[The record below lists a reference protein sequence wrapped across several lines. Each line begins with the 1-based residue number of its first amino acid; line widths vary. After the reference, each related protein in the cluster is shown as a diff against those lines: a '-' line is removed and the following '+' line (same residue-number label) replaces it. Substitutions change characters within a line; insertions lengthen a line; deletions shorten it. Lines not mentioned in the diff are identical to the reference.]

1 MTIFSI
7 RNILKPFFPLF
18 FPFYLCVISLP
29 LFSPLV
35 LATATLPEEP
45 KKPSMDSKD
54 APLEVSGKIDVKPT
68 TRDDEIRDRLQK
80 ILKATGWFT
89 DTSVDV
95 VDGVVFL
102 NGSTKMQDYKTW
114 AGNLARNTQGT
125 TAVVNKLVI
134 SKPPIWNFGLILG
147 KLREEFR
154 RMIWALPS
162 IIAGMI
168 ILFIAY
174 VIARLITPPIRR
186 MLHKKF
192 THLILADVIAKSIG
206 FVVFL
211 IGIYIVFELANLTNV
226 AMTVVGGTGL
236 IGIVLGIA
244 FRDITENFLASIF
257 LSIQNPFQNG
267 DLIEINQNLG
277 YVQRLTMRV
286 TVLMD
291 MNGSHIQIPN
301 ATVYKS
307 EIKNFTSNPNR
318 RDSFIVGISYDTSIS
333 TAQEAALKV
342 LNNHEAV
349 LKDPEPLVLVSS
361 MDSSSINLQIY
372 FWIDGTKYS
381 ILKVR
386 SSLIRL
392 VKGAFY
398 EKHITIPDSSRERLF
413 PKGISVELIK
423 KERKTSKS
431 TKSQSVSS
439 TIPAHKELKTVAT
452 KAESGLASEAKE
464 IKELASQAKM
474 PEKGKDLLT
483 NSKQEGNQD
492 NYREPS
498 KDTSQVP
505 KDEKK

>member
-1 MTIFSI
+1 MAIFSI
-7 RNILKPFFPLF
+7 SRVFRQLF
-18 FPFYLCVISLP
+18 RMILP
-29 LFSPLV
+29 LYCLFLPIQLFSHSLSKI
-35 LATATLPEEP
+35 TFPEEP
-45 KKPSMDSKD
+45 VKASDSKE

-68 TRDDEIRDRLQK
+68 TRDDEIRDRLEK

-89 DTSVDV
+89 NSSVHV

-125 TAVVNKLVI
+125 AAVVNKIVI
-134 SKPPIWNFGLILG
+134 SKPPIWNFGLIFG
-147 KLREEFR
+147 KLQEEFR

-168 ILFIAY
+168 ILFVAF

-206 FVVFL
+206 VLIFL

-226 AMTVVGGTGL
+226 AMTIVGGTGL

-257 LSIQNPFQNG
+257 LSIQNPFRNG

-301 ATVYKS
+301 STVYKS
-307 EIKNFTSNPNR
+307 EIKNYTSNPNR

-342 LNNHEAV
+342 LNTHEAV

-361 MDSSSINLQIY
+361 MDSSSISLQVY
-372 FWIDGTKYS
+372 FWIDSTKYS

-398 EKHITIPDSSRERLF
+398 ERHITIPDSSRERLF
-413 PKGISVELIK
+413 PKGISVELVK
-423 KERKTSKS
+423 KERKTSKAV
-431 TKSQSVSS
+431 VSRTS
-439 TIPAHKELKTVAT
+439 PSPPIHKELKTVAT
-452 KAESGLASEAKE
+452 KAESGLASEAKD

-474 PEKGKDLLT
+474 PEKGKDLLS
-483 NSKQEGNQD
+483 NSKHEDTKD
-492 NYREPS
+492 NNEDRPDENMPN
-498 KDTSQVP
+498 
-505 KDEKK
+505 DEK

>member
-1 MTIFSI
+1 MTIFSS
-7 RNILKPFFPLF
+7 RNILKSFFRSVFSLYF
-18 FPFYLCVISLP
+18 FFIPVQSFLPISL
-29 LFSPLV
+29 
-35 LATATLPEEP
+35 AIITLPEEP
-45 KKPSMDSKD
+45 KKTPTDSKE

-89 DTSVDV
+89 NASVDV

-102 NGSTKMQDYKTW
+102 NGFTKMQDYKTW

-168 ILFIAY
+168 ILFIAF

-186 MLHKKF
+186 VLHKKF
-192 THLILADVIAKSIG
+192 THLILADIIAKSIG
-206 FVVFL
+206 FLVFL
-211 IGIYIVFELANLTNV
+211 IGIYIVFELANLTNI

-236 IGIVLGIA
+236 LGIVLGIA

-307 EIKNFTSNPNR
+307 EIKNYTSNPNR

-398 EKHITIPDSSRERLF
+398 EKQITIPDSSRERLF
-413 PKGISVELIK
+413 PKGISVELVK
-423 KERKTSKS
+423 KERKI
-431 TKSQSVSS
+431 TKSSPVSQAS
-439 TIPAHKELKTVAT
+439 LSPPIHKELKTVAT

-474 PEKGKDLLT
+474 PEKGKNLLS
-483 NSKQEGNQD
+483 NSKEESVDNNHNSQESG
-492 NYREPS
+492 
-498 KDTSQVP
+498 
-505 KDEKK
+505 EKPEK

>member
-1 MTIFSI
+1 MAIFSMS
-7 RNILKPFFPLF
+7 RAFRPLF
-18 FPFYLCVISLP
+18 RLFLRVYFLFLP
-29 LFSPLV
+29 IQLFSNS
-35 LATATLPEEP
+35 LAKIDLPEQP
-45 KKPSMDSKD
+45 VKTSDSKE

-68 TRDDEIRDRLQK
+68 TRDDEIRDRLEK
-80 ILKATGWFT
+80 ILKATGWFNNS
-89 DTSVDV
+89 SVHV

-125 TAVVNKLVI
+125 AAVVNKIVI
-134 SKPPIWNFGLILG
+134 SKPPIWNFGLIFA
-147 KLREEFR
+147 KLQEELR
-154 RMIWALPS
+154 RIIWALPS
-162 IIAGMI
+162 ILAGMI
-168 ILFIAY
+168 ILFVAF

-186 MLHKKF
+186 ALHKKF

-206 FVVFL
+206 ALIFL

-226 AMTVVGGTGL
+226 AMTIVGGTGL

-267 DLIEINQNLG
+267 DLIEINKNLG

-301 ATVYKS
+301 STVYKS
-307 EIKNFTSNPNR
+307 EIKNYTSNPNR

-392 VKGAFY
+392 VKGAFH

-413 PKGISVELIK
+413 PKGLSVELIK
-423 KERKTSKS
+423 REGQAAQRAVITPPPERP
-431 TKSQSVSS
+431 V
-439 TIPAHKELKTVAT
+439 HKELKTVAT
-452 KAESGLASEAKE
+452 KAESGLASEAKD

-474 PEKGKDLLT
+474 PEKGKDLLS
-483 NSKQEGNQD
+483 NSKHEDTKDNKETEG
-492 NYREPS
+492 
-498 KDTSQVP
+498 
-505 KDEKK
+505 DEEVNGKQKE

>member
-1 MTIFSI
+1 MAIFSMSRVFI
-7 RNILKPFFPLF
+7 QLFLVVLPVYFLFIPIPL
-18 FPFYLCVISLP
+18 LSNSL
-29 LFSPLV
+29 
-35 LATATLPEEP
+35 AKITLPEQP
-45 KKPSMDSKD
+45 VKASDSKET
-54 APLEVSGKIDVKPT
+54 PLEVSGKIDVKPT
-68 TRDDEIRDRLQK
+68 TRDDEIRDRLEK

-89 DTSVDV
+89 NSSVHV

-102 NGSTKMQDYKTW
+102 NGSTKMEDYKTW

-125 TAVVNKLVI
+125 AAVVNKIVI
-134 SKPPIWNFGLILG
+134 SKPPIWNFGLIFG
-147 KLREEFR
+147 KLQEELR
-154 RMIWALPS
+154 RIIWALPS

-168 ILFIAY
+168 ILFVAF

-186 MLHKKF
+186 ALHKKF

-206 FVVFL
+206 ALIFL

-226 AMTVVGGTGL
+226 AMTIVGGTGL

-257 LSIQNPFQNG
+257 LSIQNPFRNG

-301 ATVYKS
+301 STVYKS
-307 EIKNFTSNPNR
+307 EIKNYTSNPNR

-361 MDSSSINLQIY
+361 MDSSSISLQVY

-413 PKGISVELIK
+413 PKGLSVELIK
-423 KERKTSKS
+423 REGQKAKTAVITSPPPP
-431 TKSQSVSS
+431 Q
-439 TIPAHKELKTVAT
+439 AHKELKTVAT
-452 KAESGLASEAKE
+452 KAESGLASEAKD

-474 PEKGKDLLT
+474 PEKGKDLLSH
-483 NSKQEGNQD
+483 SKNEDTKDNNEIEG
-492 NYREPS
+492 
-498 KDTSQVP
+498 
-505 KDEKK
+505 DEEVNGKKKE

>member
-1 MTIFSI
+1 MATHRVFKSLLQITLLLYFAAAPLQLFSI
-7 RNILKPFFPLF
+7 PL
-18 FPFYLCVISLP
+18 SK
-29 LFSPLV
+29 
-35 LATATLPEEP
+35 TLSEQPTTTPE
-45 KKPSMDSKD
+45 SKD

-68 TRDDEIRDRLQK
+68 TRDDEIRERLQK
-80 ILKATGWFT
+80 ILKATGWF
-89 DTSVDV
+89 DNTSVHV

-114 AGNLARNTQGT
+114 AGNLAKNTQGA
-125 TAVVNKLVI
+125 TAVVNKMII
-134 SKPPIWNFGLILG
+134 SKPPIWSFGLIFG

-154 RMIWALPS
+154 RIVWALPS

-174 VIARLITPPIRR
+174 LLARLIIPPIRA

-192 THLILADVIAKSIG
+192 THYILADVIAKSIG
-206 FVVFL
+206 CLIFL
-211 IGIYIVFELANLTNV
+211 IGIYVVFELANLTNV
-226 AMTVVGGTGL
+226 AMTIVGGTGL
-236 IGIVLGIA
+236 IGVVLGIA

-257 LSIQNPFQNG
+257 LSIQNPFRNG

-307 EIKNFTSNPNR
+307 EIKNYTSNPNR
-318 RDSFIVGISYDTSIS
+318 RDSFLIGISYDTSIS

-342 LNNHEAV
+342 LKDHEAV

-392 VKGAFY
+392 VKGAFH
-398 EKHITIPDSSRERLF
+398 ERHITIPDSSRERLF
-413 PKGISVELIK
+413 PKGIAVELIK
-423 KERKTSKS
+423 REEQAAAKDMALPAKTPP
-431 TKSQSVSS
+431 V
-439 TIPAHKELKTVAT
+439 HKELKTVAT

-464 IKELASQAKM
+464 IKDLASQSHM
-474 PEKGKDLLT
+474 PEKGKDLLSN
-483 NSKQEGNQD
+483 NSKHENESDQTSE
-492 NYREPS
+492 S
-498 KDTSQVP
+498 KF
-505 KDEKK
+505 DENGKKNKGER

>member
-1 MTIFSI
+1 MAIHRVFKSLFQITLLLYLAIA
-7 RNILKPFFPLF
+7 PLQ
-18 FPFYLCVISLP
+18 
-29 LFSPLV
+29 LFSSSLCKITFPEQPS
-35 LATATLPEEP
+35 ATPE
-45 KKPSMDSKD
+45 SKE

-68 TRDDEIRDRLQK
+68 TRDEEIRERLQK
-80 ILKATGWFT
+80 ILKATGWF
-89 DTSVDV
+89 DNTSVRV

-114 AGNLARNTQGT
+114 AGNLAKNTQGA
-125 TAVVNKLVI
+125 TAVVNKIII
-134 SKPPIWNFGLILG
+134 SKPPIWSFGLIFG

-154 RMIWALPS
+154 RIIWALPS
-162 IIAGMI
+162 IFAGI
-168 ILFIAY
+168 LILFIAY
-174 VIARLITPPIRR
+174 LIARLIIPIVRKI
-186 MLHKKF
+186 LHKKF

-206 FVVFL
+206 CLIFL
-211 IGIYIVFELANLTNV
+211 IGIYVVFELANLTNV
-226 AMTVVGGTGL
+226 AMTIVGGTGL

-257 LSIQNPFQNG
+257 LSIQNPFRNG
-267 DLIEINQNLG
+267 DLIEINNNLG

-301 ATVYKS
+301 STVYKS
-307 EIKNFTSNPNR
+307 EIKNYTSNPNR
-318 RDSFIVGISYDTSIS
+318 RDSFLVGISYDTSIS

-423 KERKTSKS
+423 REGKAAEAEIVLPPKS
-431 TKSQSVSS
+431 PP
-439 TIPAHKELKTVAT
+439 IHKELKTVAT

-464 IKELASQAKM
+464 IKELASQSHM
-474 PEKGKDLLT
+474 PEKGKDLLS
-483 NSKQEGNQD
+483 NSNHHEEIDKNE
-492 NYREPS
+492 S
-498 KDTSQVP
+498 KP
-505 KDEKK
+505 NE

>member
-1 MTIFSI
+1 MTIFSS
-7 RNILKPFFPLF
+7 RNVFKWFFRF
-18 FPFYLCVISLP
+18 ILP
-29 LFSPLV
+29 LYFLCIPIQQLLPSPLSPI
-35 LATATLPEEP
+35 TLPEEP
-45 KKPSMDSKD
+45 RKITPDSKD

-68 TRDDEIRDRLQK
+68 TRDDEIRDRLDK

-89 DTSVDV
+89 SSSVSV

-125 TAVVNKLVI
+125 TAVVNKIVI
-134 SKPPIWNFGLILG
+134 SKPPIWNFGLIFG
-147 KLREEFR
+147 KLQEEFR
-154 RMIWALPS
+154 RVIWALPS

-206 FVVFL
+206 CLVFL
-211 IGIYIVFELANLTNV
+211 IGIYIVFELVNLTNI

-236 IGIVLGIA
+236 IGIILGIA

-257 LSIQNPFQNG
+257 LSIQNPFRNG

-301 ATVYKS
+301 STVYKS
-307 EIKNFTSNPNR
+307 EIKNYTSNPNR

-333 TAQEAALKV
+333 TAQEAALTV

-372 FWIDGTKYS
+372 FWIDSTKYS

-413 PKGISVELIK
+413 PKGISVELVN
-423 KERKTSKS
+423 KERTTAKVTGSSRAPKS
-431 TKSQSVSS
+431 PPVD
-439 TIPAHKELKTVAT
+439 KELKTVAT

-464 IKELASQAKM
+464 IKELASQSKM
-474 PEKGKDLLT
+474 PEKGKDLLS
-483 NSKQEGNQD
+483 NSKQENAKNDNDAHQGNETD
-492 NYREPS
+492 DK
-498 KDTSQVP
+498 KD
-505 KDEKK
+505 

>member
-1 MTIFSI
+1 MAIHRVFTSLFQITLLLYFVGA
-7 RNILKPFFPLF
+7 PLQ
-18 FPFYLCVISLP
+18 
-29 LFSPLV
+29 LFSHS
-35 LATATLPEEP
+35 LAKITLPEKSTAPTE
-45 KKPSMDSKD
+45 SKD

-68 TRDDEIRDRLQK
+68 TRDDEIRERLQK
-80 ILKATGWFT
+80 ILKATGWF
-89 DTSVDV
+89 DNTSVHV

-102 NGSTKMQDYKTW
+102 NGSTKMQENKTW
-114 AGNLARNTQGT
+114 AGNLAKNTQGA
-125 TAVVNKLVI
+125 TAVVNKIII
-134 SKPPIWNFGLILG
+134 SKPPIWSFGLILG
-147 KLREEFR
+147 KLQEEFR
-154 RMIWALPS
+154 RIIWALPS
-162 IIAGMI
+162 ILAGII

-174 VIARLITPPIRR
+174 LIARLITPIVRK

-206 FVVFL
+206 CLIFL
-211 IGIYIVFELANLTNV
+211 IGIYVVFELANLTNV
-226 AMTVVGGTGL
+226 AMTIVGGTGL

-257 LSIQNPFQNG
+257 LSIQNPFRNG
-267 DLIEINQNLG
+267 DLIEINNNLG

-301 ATVYKS
+301 STVYKS
-307 EIKNFTSNPNR
+307 EIKNYTSNPNR
-318 RDSFIVGISYDTSIS
+318 RDSFLVGISYDTSIS

-342 LNNHEAV
+342 LKDHEAV

-398 EKHITIPDSSRERLF
+398 ERHITIPDSSRERLF

-423 KERKTSKS
+423 REGQAAAKDMALSSKP
-431 TKSQSVSS
+431 TPV
-439 TIPAHKELKTVAT
+439 HKELKTVAT

-464 IKELASQAKM
+464 IKDLASQSKM
-474 PEKGKDLLT
+474 PEKGKDLL
-483 NSKQEGNQD
+483 SKSSHKEDHQSVQD
-492 NYREPS
+492 N
-498 KDTSQVP
+498 
-505 KDEKK
+505 DEIDNGDQENK

>member
-1 MTIFSI
+1 MAI
-7 RNILKPFFPLF
+7 RRVFKSLFQITLLLYFVGAPLQ
-18 FPFYLCVISLP
+18 
-29 LFSPLV
+29 LFSNS
-35 LATATLPEEP
+35 LAKITLPE
-45 KKPSMDSKD
+45 KPTTTPESKD

-68 TRDDEIRDRLQK
+68 TRDDEIRERLQK
-80 ILKATGWFT
+80 ILKATGWF
-89 DTSVDV
+89 DNTSVHV

-102 NGSTKMQDYKTW
+102 NGSTKMQENKTW
-114 AGNLARNTQGT
+114 AGNLAKNTQGA
-125 TAVVNKLVI
+125 TAVVNKIII
-134 SKPPIWNFGLILG
+134 SKPPIWSFGLIFG

-154 RMIWALPS
+154 RVIWALPS
-162 IIAGMI
+162 ILAGII

-174 VIARLITPPIRR
+174 VIARLITPIVRK

-206 FVVFL
+206 CLIFL
-211 IGIYIVFELANLTNV
+211 IGIYVVFELANLTNI

-257 LSIQNPFQNG
+257 LSIQNPFRNG
-267 DLIEINQNLG
+267 DLIEINNNLG

-301 ATVYKS
+301 STVYKS
-307 EIKNFTSNPNR
+307 EIKNYTSNPNR
-318 RDSFIVGISYDTSIS
+318 RDSFLVGISYDTSIS

-342 LNNHEAV
+342 LKDHEAV
-349 LKDPEPLVLVSS
+349 LNDPEPLVLVSS

-372 FWIDGTKYS
+372 FWVDGTKYS

-392 VKGAFY
+392 VKGAFH

-423 KERKTSKS
+423 REGQVAAQDMNLPKTPP
-431 TKSQSVSS
+431 V
-439 TIPAHKELKTVAT
+439 HKELKTVAT

-464 IKELASQAKM
+464 IKDLASQSQM
-474 PEKGKDLLT
+474 PEKGKDLL
-483 NSKQEGNQD
+483 SKSTRKQD
-492 NYREPS
+492 HES
-498 KDTSQVP
+498 VEK
-505 KDEKK
+505 KDEIDNSRDQQNK